1 MATANE
7 AEIDMKYKPVS
18 FVLKRGNHARKLAPA
33 TALLL
38 LSGFA
43 CSQGNQAGPSFDE
56 ETAHIAQALEL
67 AAGLAVADVG
77 AGTGRYTAFLAEA
90 VTSTGTVYATEVDE
104 GLVTDI
110 RQAIGVRENVIVI
123 LGKQDSTELP
133 NQCCDRIL
141 LRRVYHHFEE
151 PRAML
156 ASLRASLK
164 PGGMIAV
171 VDFLRK
177 SSDLGR
183 PDATP
188 HDHEHGVRID
198 SLTEQMEKAGFELV
212 RQVEDWPSPVRHG
225 RETDFCVVF
234 RRPD

>member
-1 MATANE
+1 MAAANE
-7 AEIDMKYKPVS
+7 AEIDMKYKLMS
-18 FVLKRGNHARKLAPA
+18 FVLKSGSHARMLAPF

-38 LSGFA
+38 LSGLA
-43 CSQGNQAGPSFDE
+43 WSQGSQEGSSFDQ

-77 AGTGRYTAFLAEA
+77 AGRGRYTVFLAEA

-104 GLVTDI
+104 GLLTDI
-110 RQAIGVRENVIVI
+110 RQAIGVRDNVKVI

-133 NQCCDRIL
+133 EQCCDRIL
-141 LRRVYHHFEE
+141 LRRVYHHFDK
-151 PRAML
+151 PDAML

-177 SSDLGR
+177 TSDLGR

-188 HDHEHGVRID
+188 HDREHGVRID

-212 RQVEDWPSPVRHG
+212 GQVEDWPSQVRHG